1 MSNRKIIPLIFCAML
16 AGCAA
21 PKYNYRPV
29 ALEVSE
35 PPIGSMNTAYVGDI
49 LLKQGSYTEHDSI
62 YLQEDQKVG
71 WAYTVLRGF
80 YLKHGDDEATAFYK
94 PAPGSD
100 GGGVDKAAL
109 ADPWKSIQ
117 AYKEEQKLCVVTA
130 FNAQICKDKADFTRQ
145 KKPVLRDDSFQQTL
159 IYSGKVGNKINI
171 GYREFS
177 GNMARPAFNN
187 DVEYDLGAS
196 NTIGYKG
203 AKLEIVEATNELI
216 KYRIIRN
223 FNAAKFSPN

>member
-1 MSNRKIIPLIFCAML
+1 MNIKGITPLFLCAFIT
-16 AGCAA
+16 GCAA

-29 ALEVSE
+29 AMEVSE
-35 PPIGSMNTAYVGDI
+35 PPIGSINTIYVGDV

-62 YLQEDQKVG
+62 YVQEDQGIG
-71 WAYTVLRGF
+71 WAYTILNGY
-80 YLKHGDDEATAFYK
+80 YLKQGDDEASAFYK

-100 GGGVDKAAL
+100 GGGVDKAAI

-117 AYKEEQKLCVVTA
+117 AYKQEQKLCVVTV
-130 FNAQICKDKADFTRQ
+130 FNMQVCEEGASFSRQ
-145 KKPVLRDDSFQQTL
+145 KKPVLRGDAFQQTL
-159 IYSGKVGNKINI
+159 IYSGKIGNKINI

-203 AKLEIVEATNELI
+203 ATLEILEATNEFI
-216 KYRIIRN
+216 KYRVIRN
-223 FNAAKFSPN
+223 FNAAKIWP

>member
-1 MSNRKIIPLIFCAML
+1 MSYRGLIPLLLLVTI

-21 PKYNYRPV
+21 PKHNYRPV

-35 PPIGSMNTAYVGDI
+35 PPIGSVNTAFVGDV
-49 LLKQGSYTEHDSI
+49 LLKQGSYTEHDSL
-62 YLQEDQKVG
+62 YVQEDQQMG
-71 WAYTVLRGF
+71 WAYTILRGF
-80 YLKHGDDEATAFYK
+80 YLKQGDDEYTEFYR

-109 ADPWKSIQ
+109 ADPWKSVQ
-117 AYKEEQKLCVVTA
+117 AYKQEQKLCVVTV
-130 FNAQICKDKADFTRQ
+130 FNIPICEAGANFSRQ
-145 KKPVLRDDSFQQTL
+145 KKPVLRGDAFQQTL
-159 IYSGKVGNKINI
+159 IYSGKIGNKINV

-203 AKLEIVEATNELI
+203 AKLEIIEATNEFI
-216 KYRIIRN
+216 KYRVIRN
-223 FNAAKFSPN
+223 FNAARI